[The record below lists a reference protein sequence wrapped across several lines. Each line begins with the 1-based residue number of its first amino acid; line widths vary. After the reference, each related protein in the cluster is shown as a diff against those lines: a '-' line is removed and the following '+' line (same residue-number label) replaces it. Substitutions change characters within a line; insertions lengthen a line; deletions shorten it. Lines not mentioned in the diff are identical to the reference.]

1 MPTARLPDG
10 TEVDTASPEWRAHC
24 LAQWQA
30 RQPECDRHVAN
41 LRRLP
46 GSLERRTYLVNL
58 SAVDA
63 SMAERVKAE
72 FLKWFEAEKK
82 RRADIARRST
92 PTG

>member
-30 RQPECDRHVAN
+30 RQPECDRHVAT
-41 LRRLP
+41 LRRLH
-46 GSLERRTYLVNL
+46 GRDERAAYMDRL
-58 SAVDA
+58 AAADA
-63 SMAERVKAE
+63 AMAERVKAE
-72 FLKWFEAEKK
+72 FLRWFEAEKK
-82 RRADIARRST
+82 RRQDIARRST